1 MLAAVL
7 GPAEVVTRRLYLA
20 AASLGA
26 LAGAAA
32 AAAGTQ
38 LWLQASV
45 FAAVAAGGVATR
57 QLLLKPYLRA
67 VAREGRMAGTATV
80 VDEVSDNAGWARYC
94 GSRWAAR
101 TVGAVIQPGT
111 KVVIAGLAA
120 DGSTLW
126 VYPADAARQAAQAR
140 RAAPVQRVGW
150 REASA
155 ARGKLT
161 GGYLLTAEERLRLLQ
176 LSRSRWWYTDRLW
189 SRAITGF
196 IGVSCAGLLA
206 VGALG
211 FGPALRAAR
220 GEGTRGVFTAESLSC
235 DQSCQWTGTFTTASH
250 QLRPNVVY
258 DDPLPP
264 GTHPGSI
271 VPALYPAGS
280 DEVFAVHGS
289 TTWRFYAVLMP
300 VATAGLIGSLWL
312 GPIRYLRRRAKR
324 ATASGRAAT
333 TPS

>member
-126 VYPADAARQAAQAR
+126 VYPADAAPAGRASTAGGSRPASLLARGVGRTRETDRRIPADGRGTAASAPAVPLAVVVHRPAVEPGHYRLHRRVLR
-140 RAAPVQRVGW
+140 RAACGWCARV
-150 REASA
+150 RASV
-155 ARGKLT
+155 ARG
-161 GGYLLTAEERLRLLQ
+161 
-176 LSRSRWWYTDRLW
+176 
-189 SRAITGF
+189 
-196 IGVSCAGLLA
+196 
-206 VGALG
+206 
-211 FGPALRAAR
+211 
-220 GEGTRGVFTAESLSC
+220 
-235 DQSCQWTGTFTTASH
+235 
-250 QLRPNVVY
+250 
-258 DDPLPP
+258 P
-264 GTHPGSI
+264 GRRHPRR
-271 VPALYPAGS
+271 
-280 DEVFAVHGS
+280 VHC
-289 TTWRFYAVLMP
+289 
-300 VATAGLIGSLWL
+300 
-312 GPIRYLRRRAKR
+312 
-324 ATASGRAAT
+324 
-333 TPS
+333 